1 VVKKLNTEGIINELK
16 GQSVFFKKTP
26 TSSKTTKKQ
35 RKTQKKKEKVSGDK
49 SQTHRLTDLQTHK
62 VTESQTYRLTDFSDY
77 EVPPFNKLF
86 RGELRL
92 TWEQKKYLDE
102 LESTIARDMP
112 ERERYNPDHQRLT
125 KNSVVRALVEIARRL
140 ELTVDASKFKN
151 EKDLIEALAKSV
163 TYRLTESQINEV
175 TE

>member
-1 VVKKLNTEGIINELK
+1 MIKKLNVEGVVNELK
-16 GQSVFFKKTP
+16 GQSVFFRKTAP
-26 TSSKTTKKQ
+26 THSPTKSSKK
-35 RKTQKKKEKVSGDK
+35 RKKEKKVSNTK
-49 SQTHRLTDLQTHK
+49 LQSPRLTDLQTHK

-77 EVPPFNKLF
+77 EVPPFNELF
-86 RGELRL
+86 RGEMRL

-102 LESTIARDMP
+102 LESIIVRGMP
-112 ERERYNPDHQRLT
+112 EREKHNPDHQRLT
-125 KNSVVRALVEIARRL
+125 KNSIIRALVEIARRL

-163 TYRLTESQINEV
+163 THKLTESQTHKD

>member
-1 VVKKLNTEGIINELK
+1 MIKKLKTEGIINELK
-16 GQSVFFKKTP
+16 NQSVFFKKAT
-26 TSSKTTKKQ
+26 TSTKPSKKQ
-35 RKTQKKKEKVSGDK
+35 HKTHQKKEGVSGDK
-49 SQTHRLTDLQTHK
+49 LQSHKLTDLQTHK

-112 ERERYNPDHQRLT
+112 ERERYNPT
-125 KNSVVRALVEIARRL
+125 P
-140 ELTVDASKFKN
+140 
-151 EKDLIEALAKSV
+151 
-163 TYRLTESQINEV
+163 
-175 TE
+175 